1 MNRRPRQSR
10 LVGKQERITI
20 VRTLDDYSRVVAVR
34 AIAYIDGQDCPFDEE
49 FDGNDFCAMHL
60 IGWLGDEPAAC
71 LRVRFFSDF
80 VKLERLAVRPDCRG
94 STLAFRLV
102 RHALRLSARKGYRYA
117 YGHAQSGLEDFWSRF
132 GARPIGELGAFEF
145 SGRRYTEMMVEL
157 PAHNEAIRIGADPL
171 VIIRPEGEWDKPGIL
186 EPKPATEPVEAA
198 ESATELV
205 MSGDLAPEAA
215 TLATPESQPDGTST
229 AEIAT
234 PADDAAVPERW
245 TADLQAAWRAFFEP
259 QPSAQQHAA

>member
-1 MNRRPRQSR
+1 MTKRPRQSR
-10 LVGKQERITI
+10 LAGKQERISI
-20 VRTLDDYSRVVAVR
+20 VRTLDDYSRVVAIR
-34 AIAYIDGQDCPFDEE
+34 SIAYIDGQDCPFDEE

-80 VKLERLAVRPDCRG
+80 VKLERLAVRPDYRG

-117 YGHAQSGLEDFWSRF
+117 YGHAQSGLEDFWARF

-186 EPKPATEPVEAA
+186 EPKPAAEAETVTAPAGDAATEAVTAQTETVESEPTE
-198 ESATELV
+198 ESA
-205 MSGDLAPEAA
+205 
-215 TLATPESQPDGTST
+215 ST
-229 AEIAT
+229 
-234 PADDAAVPERW
+234 PERW
-245 TADLQAAWRAFFEP
+245 TADLQAAWRAWFEP
-259 QPSAQQHAA
+259 QSSVQQAA

>member
-1 MNRRPRQSR
+1 MTQRPRQSR
-10 LVGKQERITI
+10 SAGKAERITI
-20 VRTLDDYSRVVAVR
+20 VRSLDDYTRVVAIR
-34 AIAYIDGQDCPFDEE
+34 SIAYIDGQDCPYDEE

-80 VKLERLAVRPDCRG
+80 VKVERLAVRPDCRG

-157 PAHNEAIRIGADPL
+157 PAHNEAIRIGADPM
-171 VIIRPEGEWDKPGIL
+171 VMIRPEGDWDRPGVL
-186 EPKPATEPVEAA
+186 EPKPLAIELKLDSQVEPETTSIALPEPAAETASQPAGGETAAPELSEEEAA
-198 ESATELV
+198 VSL
-205 MSGDLAPEAA
+205 
-215 TLATPESQPDGTST
+215 
-229 AEIAT
+229 
-234 PADDAAVPERW
+234 RW
-245 TADLQAAWRAFFEP
+245 SADLQAAWKAWLEP
-259 QPSAQQHAA
+259 QPTIQQVA

>member
-10 LVGKQERITI
+10 LAGKQERITI
-20 VRTLDDYSRVVAVR
+20 VRTLDDYTRVVAIR
-34 AIAYIDGQDCPFDEE
+34 SIAYIDGQECPFDEE

-60 IGWLGDEPAAC
+60 IGWIGDEPAAC

-80 VKLERLAVRPDCRG
+80 VKLERLAVRPDYRG

-171 VIIRPEGEWDKPGIL
+171 VIIRPEGEWDQPGIL
-186 EPKPATEPVEAA
+186 EPRSPAEPATATTGDPAPEPATETQSAIEAA
-198 ESATELV
+198 
-205 MSGDLAPEAA
+205 PE
-215 TLATPESQPDGTST
+215 QTST
-229 AEIAT
+229 SDSEQPETSAES
-234 PADDAAVPERW
+234 PVGW
-245 TADLQAAWRAFFEP
+245 TADLQAAWKAWFEP
-259 QPSAQQHAA
+259 QSSVQHAA

>member
-10 LVGKQERITI
+10 LAGKQERITI

-34 AIAYIDGQDCPFDEE
+34 SIAYIDGQDCPFDEE

-60 IGWLGDEPAAC
+60 IGWLGEEPAAC

-80 VKLERLAVRPDCRG
+80 VKLERLAVRPDFRG

-117 YGHAQSGLEDFWSRF
+117 YGHAQSGLEDFWARF

-186 EPKPATEPVEAA
+186 EPRPATEPAQPMADGPTPETVTEAA
-198 ESATELV
+198 LRAE
-205 MSGDLAPEAA
+205 PE
-215 TLATPESQPDGTST
+215 ETST
-229 AEIAT
+229 SESTSIV
-234 PADDAAVPERW
+234 DDAATPDRW
-245 TADLQAAWRAFFEP
+245 SADLQAAWRAWFEP
-259 QPSAQQHAA
+259 QSPVEQVA

>member
-1 MNRRPRQSR
+1 MTRRPRQSR
-10 LVGKQERITI
+10 LAGKQERITI

-34 AIAYIDGQDCPFDEE
+34 SIAYIDGQDCPYDEE

-80 VKLERLAVRPDCRG
+80 VKVERLAVRPNYRG

-117 YGHAQSGLEDFWSRF
+117 YGHAQSGLEDFWARF

-157 PAHNEAIRIGADPL
+157 PAHNDAIRIGVDPMM
-171 VIIRPEGEWDKPGIL
+171 IIRPEGEWDKPGIL
-186 EPKPATEPVEAA
+186 EPKPAVDAETTTDAGPEAETATVTLQRADGEVPPTATETSSREPAEDEAA
-198 ESATELV
+198 L
-205 MSGDLAPEAA
+205 
-215 TLATPESQPDGTST
+215 
-229 AEIAT
+229 
-234 PADDAAVPERW
+234 PERW
-245 TADLQAAWRAFFEP
+245 TADLQAAWRAWFDPPPAVE
-259 QPSAQQHAA
+259 QAA